1 MSLAC
6 LGLFVNY
13 YHLKLKETPTTAHN
27 QQGEI
32 TPLTLDDKLFRIDSK
47 EMKSISFH
55 QDSNRHPYQVF
66 EGPCT
71 TNDIDHKSFSTD
83 TNISLGASFI
93 PIFDNLWLQNDANI
107 SVVIDTMSSQCNHS
121 CIKVYLMTYENMK
134 CYNDAS
140 SMEQCNYYRRYTS
153 NGTQY
158 NITIGRKFGKEELP
172 PNYYYLILNSSI
184 TSGMVTAQWSFNVS
198 YTFYNATSPE
208 LDKVCTIS
216 SSNLTQNCSIDLSSY
231 NGRCVFITTHKN
243 FGTISKIY
251 SYKII
256 IANIYHSWNDYS
268 IGFLITS
275 LILGVFTVL
284 LVVLFIIFFLVRKNR
299 YSQYKELK

>member
-1 MSLAC
+1 M
-6 LGLFVNY
+6 NY
-13 YHLKLKETPTTAHN
+13 YHPKLKEIFTTTNN

-32 TPLTLDDKLFRIDSK
+32 TPLTLDDRLIRIESK

-55 QDSNRHPYQVF
+55 QDSKKLPYQVL

-71 TNDIDHKSFSTD
+71 TNDIDHRSFSTD

-93 PIFDNLWLQNDANI
+93 PIFDGLWLQSDANI
-107 SVVIDTMSSQCNHS
+107 SVIIDTMSSQCIHS
-121 CIKVYLMTYENMK
+121 CINVYLMTYENMK
-134 CYNDAS
+134 CYNDRG
-140 SMEQCNYYRRYTS
+140 SMEQCGYYRRYTS

-158 NITIGRKFGKEELP
+158 NITIGRKFGKEQLP
-172 PNYYYLILNSSI
+172 PNYYYLILNSSV

-231 NGRCVFITTHKN
+231 DGRCVFITTHKY
-243 FGTISKIY
+243 FGTIPEIY
-251 SYKII
+251 SYRII
-256 IANIYHSWNDYS
+256 ITNIYHSWNNYS

-275 LILGVFTVL
+275 SILGVFTVL
-284 LVVLFIIFFLVRKNR
+284 LVVLFITFFLIRKNR
-299 YSQYKELK
+299 YSQYKELM